1 MKERG
6 YVIMDRR
13 DFLRILAG
21 LAAGVHTLSGCSLNG
36 QTKTSDRLGELLPQR
51 LLGNTGEAVT
61 MLGVGGHH
69 IGGEMSDREAQATI
83 EAAIEGG
90 VRFFDT
96 AEGYQDG
103 ESEKRYGRYLTPKY
117 RGEVVLMTK
126 VEQKDKASAMRSLD
140 ASLERL
146 RTDYLDL
153 WQVHTLESV
162 EDVDERVRGGI
173 LDAMMKAK
181 ESGKVRHIGFTGHAT
196 PNTHTRMLAKTD
208 IFETCQ
214 MPINVCDPSYKSFI
228 INVLPILVE
237 RKMGVLAMKSLGEGG
252 FFARRGSDDEDQP
265 ARRAVVP
272 NKLSVKEALY
282 FVWSLP
288 VSVLITGPDD
298 ADMLRE
304 KIRLARSFTDM
315 SEEQRMAL
323 IEKVADIGATGEV
336 EDYKYG

>member
-1 MKERG
+1 
-6 YVIMDRR
+6 MDRR
-13 DFLRILAG
+13 DFLRVLAG
-21 LAAGVHTLSGCSLNG
+21 LTAGVHTFGGCSLNG

-51 LLGNTGEAVT
+51 PLGNTGKTVT
-61 MLGVGGHH
+61 MLGVGGNH

-117 RGEVVLMTK
+117 RDEVFLMTK
-126 VEQKDKASAMRSLD
+126 VEQKDAASAMRSLD
-140 ASLERL
+140 ASLKRL

-162 EDVDERVRGGI
+162 EDVDERVQGGI
-173 LDAMMKAK
+173 LDAMIKARQ
-181 ESGKVRHIGFTGHAT
+181 SGKVRHIGFTGHAT
-196 PNTHTRMLAKTD
+196 PNTHLRMLEKTN

-228 INVLPILVE
+228 INVLPILLE
-237 RKMGVLAMKSLGEGG
+237 RRMGVLAMKSLGEGG
-252 FFARRGSDDEDQP
+252 FFARRVSDNEDQP
-265 ARRAVVP
+265 ARRGIVP
-272 NKLSVKEALY
+272 QQFSVKEALY

-304 KIRLARSFTDM
+304 KITLARSFTDM
-315 SEEQRMAL
+315 SEQQRKEL
-323 IEKVADIGATGEV
+323 IEKVADVAATGKL

>member
-1 MKERG
+1 
-6 YVIMDRR
+6 
-13 DFLRILAG
+13 
-21 LAAGVHTLSGCSLNG
+21 
-36 QTKTSDRLGELLPQR
+36 
-51 LLGNTGEAVT
+51 

-103 ESEKRYGRYLTPKY
+103 ESENRYGRYLTPKY

-140 ASLERL
+140 ASLKRL
-146 RTDYLDL
+146 RTDYLDV

-173 LDAMMKAK
+173 LEAMTKAK
-181 ESGKVRHIGFTGHAT
+181 ESGKVRYIGFTGHAT

-228 INVLPILVE
+228 INVLPILLE

-252 FFARRGSDDEDQP
+252 FFARRGAGDEEQP

-304 KIRLARSFTDM
+304 KIALARSFTDM
-315 SEEQRMAL
+315 SEEERMAL
-323 IEKVADIGATGEV
+323 IEKVADIAATGEV

>member
-1 MKERG
+1 
-6 YVIMDRR
+6 
-13 DFLRILAG
+13 
-21 LAAGVHTLSGCSLNG
+21 
-36 QTKTSDRLGELLPQR
+36 
-51 LLGNTGEAVT
+51 
-61 MLGVGGHH
+61 
-69 IGGEMSDREAQATI
+69 
-83 EAAIEGG
+83 
-90 VRFFDT
+90 
-96 AEGYQDG
+96 
-103 ESEKRYGRYLTPKY
+103 
-117 RGEVVLMTK
+117 
-126 VEQKDKASAMRSLD
+126 
-140 ASLERL
+140 
-146 RTDYLDL
+146 
-153 WQVHTLESV
+153 
-162 EDVDERVRGGI
+162 
-173 LDAMMKAK
+173 MKAK

-237 RKMGVLAMKSLGEGG
+237 RRMGVLAMKSLGEGG

-304 KIRLARSFTDM
+304 KIKLARSFTDM
-315 SEEQRMAL
+315 SEEQRTVL
-323 IEKVADIGATGEV
+323 IEKVAEIAATGEV